1 MGYPIHRHEQAILWM
16 EEWFHLH
23 GDKMPDSVMTHLPH
37 YLTKEAV
44 YKEMTEE
51 MISAGLQKGD
61 IISLQR
67 FYMLWSEKFANVSI
81 PKVSIHRI
89 ATE

>member
-1 MGYPIHRHEQAILWM
+1 M

-51 MISAGLQKGD
+51 MISTGLQKRD
-61 IISLQR
+61 LVSLQR
-67 FYMLWSEKFANVSI
+67 FYMLWSEKFTNVSI
-81 PKVSIHRI
+81 PKVSIQRI